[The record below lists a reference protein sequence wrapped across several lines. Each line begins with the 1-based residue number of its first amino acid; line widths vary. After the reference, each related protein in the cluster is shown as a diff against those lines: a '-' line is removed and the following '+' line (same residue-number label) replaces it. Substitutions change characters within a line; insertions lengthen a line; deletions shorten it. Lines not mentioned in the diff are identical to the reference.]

1 MAEDKGKPKAPA
13 VPAGPVA
20 AAEAA
25 KPAPEAKPKPKVDK
39 KPVAKG
45 KKKISQKWKL
55 YELTADKAKK
65 KRKCCPKC
73 GDGVFLGHH
82 ATRDSCGKCG
92 YTEFRKTT
100 TEEKKK

>member
-1 MAEDKGKPKAPA
+1 MAEDKGKPKTSAAPA
-13 VPAGPVA
+13 APAAPI
-20 AAEAA
+20 EAA
-25 KPAPEAKPKPKVDK
+25 KPAEAKPKPKVDK

-65 KRKCCPKC
+65 KRKSCPKC

-92 YTEFRKTT
+92 YTEFRKMP